1 MTKKLARLLRAD
13 IQETSDLKSIAAMLA
28 GKGRGGDTL
37 LAHITPKEVGLLK
50 EAGGAGTVNP
60 DTGLLEF
67 YDWSNYGS
75 GTNYSSSSAPASSGG
90 YYDSLPA
97 ATQGVY
103 GSTGLDD
110 YYQMEPQ
117 TSQTYAFPPAQE
129 IFDSGYTAPSAAPA
143 VPTYTGT
150 APGGFINKE
159 NLLGYKSE
167 GASLPANIPV
177 NAPQLAN
184 KLYQMPP
191 VATSR
196 PIPIGIQTTE
206 GAGTDALR
214 YGTSPDV
221 SRAGTPEKPFLSNE
235 QMVRLGL
242 TGGLGV
248 YGAMQQGKSADQ
260 IKKITAESRAI
271 AKPYQDEGKRLIDA
285 AKSGE
290 LTPASAQ
297 QYQALQAQLA
307 QGASQRGGVGVAQAA
322 AQAEA
327 FKNQLLQSQYDY
339 GLKVSSIGDNIA
351 LGAIRTGMQ
360 LDQQLNQ
367 ANMAFYTQL
376 GTLAAGVPTYRV

>member
-67 YDWSNYGS
+67 YDWTGTGGTVS
-75 GTNYSSSSAPASSGG
+75 GYDGGTSSYQSAPSYTPTFGDYSAPAQQAPSVSGMDLLPDIQARFPG
-90 YYDSLPA
+90 EINYQQYGELQPGLNVPFTTTREDSFAPTIIGTPA
-97 ATQGVY
+97 GGVA
-103 GSTGLDD
+103 S
-110 YYQMEPQ
+110 
-117 TSQTYAFPPAQE
+117 AQE
-129 IFDSGYTAPSAAPA
+129 RQALTGRNAPA
-143 VPTYTGT
+143 
-150 APGGFINKE
+150 
-159 NLLGYKSE
+159 
-167 GASLPANIPV
+167 GAA
-177 NAPQLAN
+177 
-184 KLYQMPP
+184 
-191 VATSR
+191 
-196 PIPIGIQTTE
+196 
-206 GAGTDALR
+206 
-214 YGTSPDV
+214 
-221 SRAGTPEKPFLSNE
+221 EKPFLSNE

-242 TGGLGV
+242 AGGLGV

-290 LTPASAQ
+290 LTPAAAQ

-327 FKNQLLQSQYDY
+327 FKNQLLQGQYDY

-376 GTLAAGVPTYRV
+376 GTLAAGVPTYRT

>member
-67 YDWSNYGS
+67 YDWT
-75 GTNYSSSSAPASSGG
+75 GTGGTVGGYDGGTSSYQSPESFYYNQEGTGMADIPAVSADDFSGG
-90 YYDSLPA
+90 YYGQGLGGFTNKQNLP
-97 ATQGVY
+97 
-103 GSTGLDD
+103 
-110 YYQMEPQ
+110 
-117 TSQTYAFPPAQE
+117 
-129 IFDSGYTAPSAAPA
+129 GYT
-143 VPTYTGT
+143 
-150 APGGFINKE
+150 
-159 NLLGYKSE
+159 SE
-167 GASLPANIPV
+167 GFNLPVNIPV
-177 NAPQLAN
+177 NTPQLAN
-184 KLYQMPP
+184 QLYQMPE
-191 VATSR
+191 VITS
-196 PIPIGIQTTE
+196 PTVSNIGLQSRGAGSEFLAE
-206 GAGTDALR
+206 GAGGAR
-214 YGTSPDV
+214 AGAA
-221 SRAGTPEKPFLSNE
+221 RAGAGAGTPDKPFLTNE

-248 YGAMQQGKSADQ
+248 YGALQQRKAAEQ
-260 IKKITAESRAI
+260 MKKATAETKALAR
-271 AKPYQDEGKRLIDA
+271 PYQEEGRRLIEA
-285 AKSGE
+285 AKGGE
-290 LTPASAQ
+290 LTPAAAQ

-327 FKNQLLQSQYDY
+327 FRNQLLQGQYDA

-360 LDQQLNQ
+360 LDQQLTQ
-367 ANMAFYTQL
+367 ANIGFYTQL
-376 GTLAAGVPTYRV
+376 GALAAGVPTYRNQ